1 MSSRAYGKKSF
12 SIMVGG
18 GDRGTDIG
26 IGLFIMIPVGASTE
40 EFHFGI
46 AGYLM
51 VGGRIIETIFG
62 EGIHGIIII
71 SPMPIFKEIG
81 RPGIRRTI
89 GIGRNI
95 GNSHIIMMGGRTV
108 FVDLIRVILIKDVVR
123 FTLTRD
129 RIEVS
134 LTKIPHREI

>member
-1 MSSRAYGKKSF
+1 MSSRAYEKKSF
-12 SIMVGG
+12 SITGGG

-26 IGLFIMIPVGASTE
+26 IGLFIMIQVGASTE
-40 EFHFGI
+40 GFHFGI

-51 VGGRIIETIFG
+51 IGGKITETIFG

-71 SPMPIFKEIG
+71 SPMLIFKEIG
-81 RPGIRRTI
+81 GPGIRRTI